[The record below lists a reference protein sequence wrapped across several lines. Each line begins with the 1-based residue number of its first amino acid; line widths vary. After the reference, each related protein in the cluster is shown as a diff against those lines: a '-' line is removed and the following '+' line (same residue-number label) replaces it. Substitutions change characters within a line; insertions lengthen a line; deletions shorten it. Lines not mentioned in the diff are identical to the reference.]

1 MAWQPTLMDQPEPA
15 GALAYPPLQTPP
27 ISDRNAAAAL
37 LDQPRYLQ
45 HASHH
50 AYCGALH
57 PQHLGQEL
65 MREGQRVPV
74 RSVVQAEDPA
84 AAAGFH
90 GMNRIAAEELKRVSE
105 QGLAEIG
112 NQLP

>member
-1 MAWQPTLMDQPEPA
+1 MAWQQTLVDPPEPA
-15 GALAYPPLQTPP
+15 VALADRVLETRP
-27 ISDRNAAAAL
+27 IRDRNAAAAL
-37 LDQPRYLQ
+37 LDQPRGLQ
-45 HASHH
+45 HAGHH
-50 AYCGALH
+50 AHRGALY

-90 GMNRIAAEELKRVSE
+90 RMNRIAGDRLERVGQ
-105 QGLAEIG
+105 QGLA
-112 NQLP
+112 